1 MIKMHEFSSGLRR
14 TTEDEFLEFF
24 RLSVIACRKLKE
36 LSSQLQQFQ
45 TGDLDEDEI
54 FEIFE
59 NFNLMTQSI
68 FVVTQ
73 GFTSVINAHNKYL
86 IRTGKSLET
95 LMNNINTIVDDV
107 ITPEEREIE
116 ILQNEI
122 SSVIGG
128 LSYFLYM
135 DFNMWAIEE
144 VKEGEELEIDSVV
157 YGYVESIVSRLG
169 SSKKETI
176 AKKLAALVKEVH
188 GWMLDYKLKQEVFDE
203 YPEEE
208 EAFMRVV
215 GPDYVEIPESA
226 LTIDVV
232 RKVIDGKTSVEEL
245 LQMYQT
251 TEGADNEVYAVI

>member
-1 MIKMHEFSSGLRR
+1 MVKMHEFSTMLHKV
-14 TTEDEFLEFF
+14 TEDEFIEFF
-24 RLSVIACRKLKE
+24 RQSVIACRKLKA

-45 TGDLDEDEI
+45 EGDLDEEEI

-59 NFNLMTQSI
+59 NFSLMTQPI

-73 GFTSVINAHNKYL
+73 SFTSVVNANNKYL
-86 IRTGKSLET
+86 IRTGKSLEA
-95 LMNNINTIVDDV
+95 LMDNIHTIVDD
-107 ITPEEREIE
+107 IISPQEREVE

-122 SSVIGG
+122 SAVIGG

-135 DFNMWAIEE
+135 DFKMWE
-144 VKEGEELEIDSVV
+144 VEDVEAGEELEIDSVL
-157 YGYVESIVSRLG
+157 YGYIESTANRSG
-169 SSKKETI
+169 ASKKDHI
-176 AKKLAALVKEVH
+176 AKSMAALVEEVH
-188 GWMLDYKLKQEVFDE
+188 TLMLDYKLKQEVFDE

-232 RKVIDGKTSVEEL
+232 RKVIDRKISVEEL
-245 LQMYQT
+245 LQMYST
-251 TEGADNEVYAVI
+251 SEDTENEVYAVI